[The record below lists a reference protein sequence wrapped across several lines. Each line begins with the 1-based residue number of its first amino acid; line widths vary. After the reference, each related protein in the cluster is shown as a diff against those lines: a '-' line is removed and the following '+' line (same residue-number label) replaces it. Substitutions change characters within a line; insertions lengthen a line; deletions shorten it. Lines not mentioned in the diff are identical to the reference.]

1 MGRNRKGLC
10 PLSQTGLPRIP
21 QNPKQR
27 VPMEGGG
34 KQPGRVLDAFNDK
47 RETSILHPTKG
58 WRPLSVKRSRA
69 QALIA
74 AIHNGQRVTT
84 AGMARFIRT
93 GKTNEG
99 LL

>member
-1 MGRNRKGLC
+1 MTRHRKGLR

-69 QALIA
+69 QMLIA
-74 AIHNGQRVTT
+74 AIHSGQHVSTKQMANFLRNG
-84 AGMARFIRT
+84 
-93 GKTNEG
+93 
-99 LL
+99 